1 MRKSEWE
8 RETERER
15 ERKSCKCVCVCV
27 GRDLNNYIN
36 FVQCSARQVRFPQL
50 IDIIL
55 NSFTLINDIIPS
67 DRSERG
73 TAGVGTG
80 WAARWVELAECER
93 ERQSDA
99 TREERRQLT
108 DERGTRTL
116 RLIWRNFHS
125 HSLLS
130 LLHLLLLC
138 LPSACS
144 CSSSSQRAVEFHYKL
159 KNCSFLFEN
168 TLLIL
173 QLPWIVLIR

>member
-1 MRKSEWE
+1 MR
-8 RETERER
+8 ERER
-15 ERKSCKCVCVCV
+15 EWKRCVCVCVCV
-27 GRDLNNYIN
+27 GRALNNYIN

-73 TAGVGTG
+73 TAGG
-80 WAARWVELAECER
+80 WDRSSSAMSRTSRVWER
-93 ERQSDA
+93 EAEWRSETAEKTTD
-99 TREERRQLT
+99 RRTWHTHVALNLT
-108 DERGTRTL
+108 Q
-116 RLIWRNFHS
+116 FPQPQPPQPS
-125 HSLLS
+125 PSPPPKS
-130 LLHLLLLC
+130 S
-138 LPSACS
+138 SACS
-144 CSSSSQRAVEFHYKL
+144 CSSSSRRAVEFHYKL